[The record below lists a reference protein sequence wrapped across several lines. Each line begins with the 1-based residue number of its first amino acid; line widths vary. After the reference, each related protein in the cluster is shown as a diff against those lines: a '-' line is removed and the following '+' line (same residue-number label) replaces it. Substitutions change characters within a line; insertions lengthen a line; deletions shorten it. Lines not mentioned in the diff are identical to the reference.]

1 MLNRPIEPAWFMAV
15 GVAISWLGIL
25 MKSIPVI
32 FTGFGMFIGFAL
44 STALNVWNETR
55 FGPPQTWGDNDH
67 PTQELSALRVMRVEV
82 RSSSI
87 I

>member
-32 FTGFGMFIGFAL
+32 FTGFGVSVKRLIGFGGDFYFL
-44 STALNVWNETR
+44 TSTTSSL
-55 FGPPQTWGDNDH
+55 GDNCW
-67 PTQELSALRVMRVEV
+67 LGNFSRVEFGE
-82 RSSSI
+82 
-87 I
+87 

>member
-1 MLNRPIEPAWFMAV
+1 MRSRPIEPAWFIAV

-44 STALNVWNETR
+44 STALNVLNESR
-55 FGPPQTWGDNDH
+55 FGPPHTWSDEDE
-67 PTQELSALRVMRVEV
+67 PPQQ
-82 RSSSI
+82 
-87 I
+87 

>member
-1 MLNRPIEPAWFMAV
+1 MNSGDQGANMFNRPIEPAWFIAV

-44 STALNVWNETR
+44 STAFNVLNETR
-55 FGPPQTWGDNDH
+55 FGPPHTWGDDEDL
-67 PTQELSALRVMRVEV
+67 PEQQ
-82 RSSSI
+82 
-87 I
+87 

>member
-25 MKSIPVI
+25 MKSVPVI

-67 PTQELSALRVMRVEV
+67 PTQECPALRVARVEV
-82 RSSSI
+82 RSPSI
-87 I
+87 N

>member
-25 MKSIPVI
+25 MKSVPVI

-44 STALNVWNETR
+44 STALNVWNETS

-67 PTQELSALRVMRVEV
+67 PTQE
-82 RSSSI
+82 
-87 I
+87 

>member
-1 MLNRPIEPAWFMAV
+1 MRSRPIEPAWFIAV

-55 FGPPQTWGDNDH
+55 FGPPHTWGDEDS
-67 PTQELSALRVMRVEV
+67 SAQG
-82 RSSSI
+82 
-87 I
+87 